1 MPASQPVTFHEG
13 LEATVEPI
21 DEGQDSDL
29 TLFQRAR
36 NEVEPGKTPGGRRT
50 IYFTDERPRFTV
62 EITNNTEY
70 DFIEGSSV
78 SWYIAIGDGMPEPV
92 YQGKL
97 DIEIPQGESR
107 EYEFGGE
114 LLAFEGHGVIGLDA
128 GGHSGKGGSMER
140 ELHAGSGTNYSPAY
154 SFSVWDRD
162 HYRVIHERPKEM
174 QRTAMMITFL
184 VAMIG
189 MFQLMFT
196 LPFSPF

>member
-1 MPASQPVTFHEG
+1 MPASQPIIFHDG
-13 LEATVEPI
+13 LEARVDPI
-21 DEGQDSDL
+21 DERQDSEL
-29 TLFQRAR
+29 TLFQRAK
-36 NEVEPGKTPGGRRT
+36 NEVEPGKTSGGRRT

-70 DFIEGSSV
+70 DFVEGSSV

-128 GGHSGKGGSMER
+128 GGHSGKGDSVQR
-140 ELHAGSGTNYSPAY
+140 KLHAGSGANYSPAY
-154 SFSVWDRD
+154 TFSVWDRD

-174 QRTAMMITFL
+174 QRLATMTTLL

-189 MFQLMFT
+189 IFQLMFT